1 MARVYLEGVTKVFG
15 NVVAVDNLT
24 LEVKDGEFMV
34 LLGPSGCGKSTT
46 LRLIAGLE
54 KPTKG
59 NIWIGDRIV
68 NEIDPTKRNV
78 AMVFQSYALYPH
90 MTVFGNIE
98 FPLKMSGVPKN
109 ERIKKVKEI
118 AEFLGISE
126 LLNRKPHELSGG
138 QQQRVALARALVR
151 EPEVFLLDEPLSNL
165 DAKIRTQM
173 RFELKKLLS
182 YDLGVTTIYVTHDQ
196 IEAMTM
202 ADRIAVMN
210 KGKLQQV
217 GTPEEIFYKP
227 KNTFVATFVG
237 SPPMNLIPG
246 RVVETE
252 EGVKFIAEHFELL
265 LDKDII
271 GKKVLETIKEKDVL
285 LGFRPQH
292 VEVSISEKPG
302 FIKGEILGVEKLG
315 VESFAHLNYGNS
327 EIVIRLPENLTP
339 KKYIYWR
346 PELKRIYIF
355 DSKTKEV
362 LFF

>member
-1 MARVYLEGVTKVFG
+1 MARVLLKNVTKVFG
-15 NVVAVDNLT
+15 DVVAVNKLN

-54 KPTKG
+54 TPTEG
-59 NIWIGDRIV
+59 EIWIGDKLV
-68 NEIDPTKRNV
+68 NDIDPTKRNV
-78 AMVFQSYALYPH
+78 AMVFQNYALYPH

-98 FPLKMSGVPKN
+98 FPLKMAGVPKS

-118 AEFLGISE
+118 ADFLGIGD
-126 LLNRKPHELSGG
+126 LLNRKPSELSGG

-182 YDLGVTTIYVTHDQ
+182 YDLKITTIYVTHDQ
-196 IEAMTM
+196 VEAMTM

-210 KGKLQQV
+210 KGVIQQV
-217 GTPEEIFYKP
+217 GTPDEIFYKP

-237 SPPMNLIPG
+237 SPQMNLIEGEIIKKDGKVIFDCGEFSLRLPEDLNIEG
-246 RVVETE
+246 RV
-252 EGVKFIAEHFELL
+252 I
-265 LDKDII
+265 
-271 GKKVLETIKEKDVL
+271 

-292 VEVSISEKPG
+292 VEVSEMPRED
-302 FIKGEILGVEKLG
+302 FIEGKLIGIEKLG
-315 VESFAHLNYGNS
+315 VESYAHPAYGDV
-327 EIVIRLPENLTP
+327 EIIIRVPEEL
-339 KKYIYWR
+339 KIKERKIYWR
-346 PELKRIYIF
+346 PSLTRIYLF
-355 DSKTKEV
+355 DPRTGE
-362 LFF
+362 LIYG